1 MSIKVSTGLKDA
13 WGQEIFLGDLVV
25 DTINCSWAKDKP
37 DVVTRIGSAG
47 NFQKNGSSYSKPEN
61 HVVVTAQYVAF
72 KGQAAH
78 EKLLDRYP
86 IQLEAVKKKNPPVLC
101 VVATQS
107 WLQTGRARKF
117 YVFRWEDSEAGR
129 KELFNIQKDVGC
141 DSSLSFLSES
151 KSYDAQ
157 KNSHRFYSRAKGMS
171 TKKLMEL
178 GEHLGI
184 DFSMWYNMEITGPRA
199 ISVLS
204 KFV

>member
-1 MSIKVSTGLKDA
+1 
-13 WGQEIFLGDLVV
+13 
-25 DTINCSWAKDKP
+25 
-37 DVVTRIGSAG
+37 
-47 NFQKNGSSYSKPEN
+47 
-61 HVVVTAQYVAF
+61 
-72 KGQAAH
+72 
-78 EKLLDRYP
+78 
-86 IQLEAVKKKNPPVLC
+86 
-101 VVATQS
+101 
-107 WLQTGRARKF
+107 
-117 YVFRWEDSEAGR
+117 
-129 KELFNIQKDVGC
+129 LFNIQKDVGC